1 VSHEKSLRSTYGRFW
16 VFLHNEQVVLSV
28 CIRER
33 RAQATEAG
41 IGDHVCSI
49 EEIVGSG
56 DRRTERA
63 GGRHDVMVEE
73 NAAGWMGFACKKCGA
88 PLAVQRSR
96 DRSKPGDHAASGWR
110 VTCTACGAT
119 EYYEPGTPM
128 VRITASH
135 EALLHHASNRGRR
148 DGSIMGDW
156 RCCRPAV
163 EL

>member
-1 VSHEKSLRSTYGRFW
+1 MYPRTVRPG
-16 VFLHNEQVVLSV
+16 NG
-28 CIRER
+28 
-33 RAQATEAG
+33 AG

-49 EEIVGSG
+49 EEIVGPG

-63 GGRHDVMVEE
+63 GERHDMMVEE
-73 NAAGWMGFACKKCGA
+73 SAEGWMGFACNKCGA

-128 VRITASH
+128 VRITVSH
-135 EALLHHASNRGRR
+135 
-148 DGSIMGDW
+148 
-156 RCCRPAV
+156 
-163 EL
+163 